1 MNEELKVKSARKYL
15 GMVIVHPDL
24 NEDRLNQLK
33 AQFGE
38 LVTRHGGQVLEAV
51 SLGKRKLAYRV
62 KRLWE
67 GSYLEFHVEMA
78 PAGVEALKR
87 AAGLLDSV
95 VRLTI
100 VRETSLSTEPQQPPA
115 EKVGESEI

>member
-1 MNEELKVKSARKYL
+1 MSEELKVKSARKYL
-15 GMVIVHPDL
+15 GLVIVHPDL

-62 KRLWE
+62 KKLWE
-67 GSYLEFHVEMA
+67 GNYLEFHMEMA
-78 PAGVEALKR
+78 PGGVEALKR

-100 VRETSLSTEPQQPPA
+100 VQESSLPTKPQAPPA
-115 EKVGESEI
+115 ERVGESES

>member
-1 MNEELKVKSARKYL
+1 MKEGMMKSARKYL
-15 GMVIVHPDL
+15 GLVIVHPDL

-51 SLGKRKLAYRV
+51 SLGKRKLAYRL
-62 KRLWE
+62 KKLWE
-67 GSYLEFHVEMA
+67 GNYLEFHVELA
-78 PAGVEALKR
+78 PGGVEALKR

-100 VRETSLSTEPQQPPA
+100 VQESSIPTKKPQAPPA
-115 EKVGESEI
+115 ERVGESES